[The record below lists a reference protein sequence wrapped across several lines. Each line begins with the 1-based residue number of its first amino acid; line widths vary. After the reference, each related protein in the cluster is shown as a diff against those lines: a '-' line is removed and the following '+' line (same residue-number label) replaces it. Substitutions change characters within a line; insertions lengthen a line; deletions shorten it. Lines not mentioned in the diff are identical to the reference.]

1 MMKYISY
8 IIDPDGDVEL
18 LLERP
23 NCQQLILYV
32 PSNGYGEECEDPIN
46 ESTVALPTLAARY
59 HVFDDLLPPAALG
72 TIIYRSRFIAVAE
85 ESVIETPNTPKVRT
99 PLEGEVRMRVTSR
112 HLTMA
117 SHYFRSVIQGPWRE
131 ASSTSS
137 FFGKPLRQ
145 VTAFGWD
152 AVALAIVLDIIHGRH
167 GGVPR
172 VVDLKL
178 MTCLATIVDFYG
190 CHEVVK
196 IFSEAWYQNICTGFE
211 DEYSRQTLMW
221 LSVSWVFPNQ
231 EPFDRATQ
239 TILKHMDGRSQLSTD
254 HLPIPGVLPKIDDKR
269 QELIG
274 KIVTGLHDLLGTLPN
289 SDFLCDWHKYES
301 PTCSSI
307 ALGILKRELQ
317 RLSSSDRPLVP
328 PFNGYSVMSM
338 IQLANDMPESIAA
351 TTEEYDHYHDVSAC
365 SVRARMRR
373 FLGDVKAEMNSWTL
387 DLNMNVGG
395 D

>member
-1 MMKYISY
+1 MAMF
-8 IIDPDGDVEL
+8 DL

-23 NCQQLILYV
+23 NCQQLTPYV
-32 PSNGYGEECEDPIN
+32 PSNGYDEESEDPIN
-46 ESTVALPTLAARY
+46 ETTVALPTLAARY
-59 HVFDDLLPPAALG
+59 HVFDDLLPPAEAEGDLNPLG

-85 ESVIETPNTPKVRT
+85 ESAIETPNTFKVRT
-99 PLEGEVRMRVTSR
+99 PLEGEVRIID
-112 HLTMA
+112 
-117 SHYFRSVIQGPWRE
+117 FF
-131 ASSTSS
+131 

-145 VTAFGWD
+145 VTAVGWD
-152 AVALAIVLDIIHGRH
+152 VVALAIVLDIIYGRH
-167 GGVPR
+167 GGMPS

-196 IFSEAWYQNICTGFE
+196 IFSEAWYKNICTEFE

-239 TILKHMDGRSQLSTD
+239 TILKHMDGRSQLSMD
-254 HLPIPGVLPKIDDKR
+254 HLPIPGVLPKIHDKR

-274 KIVTGLHDLLGTLPN
+274 KIVTGLHDLLDTLPN

-317 RLSSSDRPLVP
+317 RLASSDRPLVP
-328 PFNGYSVMSM
+328 PFNGCSVMSM
-338 IQLANDMPESIAA
+338 IQLVNDMPESIAA

-373 FLGDVKAEMNSWTL
+373 SLWRCQG
-387 DLNMNVGG
+387 
-395 D
+395 

>member
-1 MMKYISY
+1 MAMF
-8 IIDPDGDVEL
+8 DL

-23 NCQQLILYV
+23 NCQQPIPYV
-32 PSNGYGEECEDPIN
+32 PSNGYDEECEDPMN
-46 ESTVALPTLAARY
+46 EPTVALPTLAARY
-59 HVFDDLLPPAALG
+59 HVFDDLLPPAEAEGDLNPLG
-72 TIIYRSRFIAVAE
+72 TIIYRSRCIAVAE
-85 ESVIETPNTPKVRT
+85 ESAIETPNTPKVRT
-99 PLEGEVRMRVTSR
+99 PLEGEVR
-112 HLTMA
+112 
-117 SHYFRSVIQGPWRE
+117 
-131 ASSTSS
+131 
-137 FFGKPLRQ
+137 
-145 VTAFGWD
+145 
-152 AVALAIVLDIIHGRH
+152 
-167 GGVPR
+167 VPR

-196 IFSEAWYQNICTGFE
+196 IFSEAWYKNICTEFE

-274 KIVTGLHDLLGTLPN
+274 KVVTGLHDLLGTLPN
-289 SDFLCDWHKYES
+289 SDFLCDWHKYQS

-317 RLSSSDRPLVP
+317 RLASSDRPLVP

-338 IQLANDMPESIAA
+338 IQLVNDMPESIAV

-365 SVRARMRR
+365 SVGARMRR

>member
-1 MMKYISY
+1 MAMF
-8 IIDPDGDVEL
+8 DL

-23 NCQQLILYV
+23 NCQQLIPYV
-32 PSNGYGEECEDPIN
+32 PSNGYDEECEDPMN
-46 ESTVALPTLAARY
+46 EPTVALPTLAARY
-59 HVFDDLLPPAALG
+59 HVFDDLLPPAEAEGDLNPLG

-85 ESVIETPNTPKVRT
+85 ESAIETPNTPKVRT
-99 PLEGEVRMRVTSR
+99 PLEGEVRMRVSSR

-117 SHYFRSVIQGPWRE
+117 SHYFRTVIQGPWRE

-145 VTAFGWD
+145 VTAVGWD

-178 MTCLATIVDFYG
+178 MTCLATI
-190 CHEVVK
+190 
-196 IFSEAWYQNICTGFE
+196 FE

-231 EPFDRATQ
+231 EPFDRVTQ

-274 KIVTGLHDLLGTLPN
+274 KIVTGRHDLLDTLPN

-307 ALGILKRELQ
+307 ALDILKRELQ
-317 RLSSSDRPLVP
+317 RLASSDRLLVP

-338 IQLANDMPESIAA
+338 IQLVNDMPESIAA

-365 SVRARMRR
+365 SVRAKMRR

>member
-1 MMKYISY
+1 
-8 IIDPDGDVEL
+8 
-18 LLERP
+18 
-23 NCQQLILYV
+23 
-32 PSNGYGEECEDPIN
+32 
-46 ESTVALPTLAARY
+46 
-59 HVFDDLLPPAALG
+59 
-72 TIIYRSRFIAVAE
+72 
-85 ESVIETPNTPKVRT
+85 
-99 PLEGEVRMRVTSR
+99 
-112 HLTMA
+112 
-117 SHYFRSVIQGPWRE
+117 
-131 ASSTSS
+131 
-137 FFGKPLRQ
+137 
-145 VTAFGWD
+145 
-152 AVALAIVLDIIHGRH
+152 
-167 GGVPR
+167 
-172 VVDLKL
+172 
-178 MTCLATIVDFYG
+178 DFYG

-196 IFSEAWYQNICTGFE
+196 IFSEAWYMNICTEFE

-274 KIVTGLHDLLGTLPN
+274 KIVTGLHDLLDTLPN

-317 RLSSSDRPLVP
+317 RLASSDRPFVP

-338 IQLANDMPESIAA
+338 IQLVNGMPESIAA
-351 TTEEYDHYHDVSAC
+351 TTEEYDHYNDVSAC